1 MTKKQATCYKQVGC
15 YMAQT
20 QNVTISAVSRA
31 LQAMELLARS
41 PGGLTVSAVAEQLGI
56 ELSIASRILSTL
68 ATDGYA
74 RRDANGLYR
83 LTYRLVATASRFVD
97 EVGFVDLCIP
107 LLQEVADR
115 TGELVQLALRE
126 GNDLWY
132 VAKAEG
138 KHRIRM
144 LSAIGREVPFHASAI
159 GKAWLGTLDE
169 DEALRLA
176 AARGLK
182 AFTTHTITSL
192 TQLQKE
198 LRKVR
203 AQGYAVVVEEYME
216 GGSGVGAVIQ
226 AERAGVVGA
235 VSLAAPTFR
244 VTRDHLAE
252 FGAEVV
258 QLAHRLASIW
268 PLSGGSLTA
277 GAPVDD
283 ANQGAPNG
291 ASRASAPRPRRRE
304 PKRP

>member
-1 MTKKQATCYKQVGC
+1 M
-15 YMAQT
+15 
-20 QNVTISAVSRA
+20 
-31 LQAMELLARS
+31 
-41 PGGLTVSAVAEQLGI
+41 AEQLGI

-68 ATDGYA
+68 ATDGYT
-74 RRDANGLYR
+74 RRDSFGQYV

-97 EVGFVDLCIP
+97 ELGFIDLCIP

-126 GNDLWY
+126 GNDFWY

-144 LSAIGREVPFHASAI
+144 LSAIGREMPLHASAI
-159 GKAWLGTLDE
+159 GKAWLGTLGE

-182 AFTTHTITSL
+182 AFATHTITSL

-203 AQGYAVVVEEYME
+203 AQGYAMVVEEYME

-235 VSLAAPTFR
+235 VSLAAPSFR
-244 VTRDHLAE
+244 VTRANLAE
-252 FGAEVV
+252 FGTEVV
-258 QLAHRLASIW
+258 QLAQRLASIW
-268 PLSGGSLTA
+268 PLSGGGSLTA
-277 GAPVDD
+277 GAPADIAD
-283 ANQGAPNG
+283 EGAPAG
-291 ASRASAPRPRRRE
+291 ASRAPAPRRRQRD

>member
-1 MTKKQATCYKQVGC
+1 
-15 YMAQT
+15 MAGEA
-20 QNVTISAVSRA
+20 TISAVSRA
-31 LQAMELLARS
+31 LQAIETLAAS
-41 PGGLTVSAVAEQLGI
+41 PKGLTVSALSQRLGI

-68 ATDGYA
+68 ATDGYV
-74 RRDANGLYR
+74 RRDPAGQYV

-97 EVGFVDLCIP
+97 ELGFVDLCLP
-107 LLQEVADR
+107 LLQELADR

-126 GNDLWY
+126 GDDLWY

-138 KHRIRM
+138 KQRIRM
-144 LSAIGREVPFHASAI
+144 LSAIGREAPLHASAI
-159 GKAWLGTLDE
+159 GKAWLGTLGE
-169 DEALRLA
+169 DDALRLA

-182 AFTTHTITSL
+182 AFTPHTITSL

-203 AQGYAVVVEEYME
+203 AQGFGTVVEEYIV

-235 VSLAAPTFR
+235 VSLGAPTFR
-244 VTRDHLAE
+244 VTREGLVE

-258 QLAHRLASIW
+258 QLAQRLASIW
-268 PLSGGSLTA
+268 PLSGGASLAA
-277 GAPVDD
+277 GAPVEETGR
-283 ANQGAPNG
+283 NGKIRAP
-291 ASRASAPRPRRRE
+291 APRSRR